1 MKSSLAQL
9 LNDVGITFL
18 GGFLGALV
26 ALAHLPGLTWPQQV
40 AATLSGGLTAGF
52 VCWALQD
59 GYHLSSAAAGGLSFV
74 MGLVA
79 FRATP
84 SLIKGVSTALEAL
97 PSYVKELID
106 AAAERIRTI
115 GGGTK

>member
-1 MKSSLAQL
+1 MKAFLAQL
-9 LNDVGITFL
+9 VHDIGPTFL

-26 ALAHLPGLTWPQQV
+26 ALAHLPGLTLVQQL

-59 GYHLSSAAAGGLSFV
+59 GFHLSSAAAGGLSFV

-84 SLIKGVSTALEAL
+84 SLMKGVNTALENL
-97 PSYVKELID
+97 PVYVTDLVE